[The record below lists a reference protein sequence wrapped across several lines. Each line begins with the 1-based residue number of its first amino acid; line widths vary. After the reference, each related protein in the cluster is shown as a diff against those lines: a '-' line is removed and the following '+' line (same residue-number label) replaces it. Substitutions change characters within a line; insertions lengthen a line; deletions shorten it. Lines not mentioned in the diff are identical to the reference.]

1 MITILGATGNVGGK
15 IACNIIMKGEP
26 VRLVSRSAARMG
38 TLTEKQGETL
48 AGDALDT
55 DFLVKAFT
63 GADAVFSLVPP
74 NPKAEK
80 FMPYADSIGGSIARA
95 LELAK
100 VKYVVNLSSVGAD
113 LPEGTGPIAGLHHQE
128 ARLNRIKGLHVLHL
142 RPATFMENL
151 LMNMDLIKT
160 RGVTGNSIRGDLRF
174 PMIATKDIA
183 AYAAERLVRRDFT
196 GSSVHYLLGQRDLS
210 LIEATELIG
219 WKINEP
225 GLSYT
230 MFPYDEAERG
240 LVAMGLSAD
249 MSRIYVEMSR
259 AFNDS
264 LIKYEQRTTEN
275 TTPTSFEEF
284 CDDVFVPAYMQKKAA

>member
-15 IACNIIMKGEP
+15 IAGILIKKGEP
-26 VRLVSRSAARMG
+26 VRLVARSAEHLRPLAG
-38 TLTEKQGETL
+38 KQAETL

-80 FMPYADSIGGSIARA
+80 FMSYADSIGGSIARA

-128 ARLNRIKGLHVLHL
+128 ARLNRIKGLYVLHL

-151 LMNMDLIKT
+151 LMNLDLIKT
-160 RGVTGNSIRGDLRF
+160 RGVTGNSIRGDLKF

-196 GSSVHYLLGQRDLS
+196 GSSVHYLLGRRDLS
-210 LIEATELIG
+210 LIEATEIIG
-219 WKINEP
+219 RKINKP

-230 MFPYDEAERG
+230 MFPYADAEKG

-249 MSRIYVEMSR
+249 VSRVYVEMGR
-259 AFNDS
+259 AFNDD
-264 LIKYEQRTTEN
+264 LIKYEQRTAEN

-284 CDDVFVPAYMQKKAA
+284 CDDVFVPAFTQKKAA

>member
-15 IACNIIMKGEP
+15 IACNIIIKGEP
-26 VRLVSRSAARMG
+26 VRLVSRSVARMG
-38 TLTEKQGETL
+38 TFTGKQTETL

-55 DFLVKAFT
+55 DFLVRAFT
-63 GADAVFSLVPP
+63 GADAVFSLIPP
-74 NPKAEK
+74 NPKAGK
-80 FMPYADSIGGSIARA
+80 FMSYADAIGGSIARA

-128 ARLNRIKGLHVLHL
+128 ARLNRIKGIHVLHL

-160 RGVTGNSIRGDLRF
+160 RGVTGNSIRSDVRF

-183 AYAAERLVRRDFT
+183 AYAAERLVRRDFS
-196 GSSVHYLLGQRDLS
+196 GSSVQYLLGQRDLS
-210 LIEATELIG
+210 LIEATEIIG

-225 GLSYT
+225 GLSYA
-230 MFPYDEAERG
+230 MFPYDEAEKG

-249 MSRIYVEMSR
+249 MSRLYGEMSR
-259 AFNDS
+259 AFNEG
-264 LIKYEQRTTEN
+264 LIKYEQRTTGN

-284 CDDVFVPAYMQKKAA
+284 CDEVFVPAYLQKKAA